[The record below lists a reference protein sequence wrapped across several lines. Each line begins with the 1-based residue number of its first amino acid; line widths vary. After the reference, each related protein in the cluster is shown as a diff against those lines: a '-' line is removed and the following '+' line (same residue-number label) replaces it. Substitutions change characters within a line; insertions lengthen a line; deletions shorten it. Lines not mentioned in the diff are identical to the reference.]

1 MLDLSLAALS
11 NLASHPFFQPAI
23 LSNLYILGL
32 LEQVAGK
39 MPGTVLSIVYQVL
52 VDQPAA
58 VAKWIEDSK
67 ILEGTSIPDE

>member
-11 NLASHPFFQPAI
+11 NLASHLFFQPAI
-23 LSNLYILGL
+23 LSNLGL

-39 MPGTVLSIVYQVL
+39 MPGSVLSIVYQVL

-67 ILEGTSIPDE
+67 ILEGTNISDE